1 MSLLKEAT
9 IEQAAAKVGIFGFQG
24 SGKTTTAFLIAI
36 GLSKMFHGGA
46 PIAMHDTEGS
56 SDFLVPIAQ
65 AEGIKLLRRKS
76 TSFDDMV
83 AVLLEAESLGACVF
97 IQDQVSRTWAELM
110 SSYQKRK
117 GIKRLEFQHW
127 NFLKEKWRTEF
138 VDRYIASPLHCIVNG
153 RAGYEY
159 DTVEDED
166 GKRQQERV
174 GTKFRAEGE
183 FGYEPNLLIEME
195 GRRMPEVESAGPKK
209 RRVRKQGGRIVHCA
223 HVLKDRSRDLNGKT
237 FEFKDINNYKAG
249 DYKRV
254 YETFAPHWAL
264 LNVSAG
270 SHKSLDITST
280 LFAEEASGHDPRR
293 GTRAAIACEEI
304 EGMLVSLWPG
314 QSAEAKRAKQTI
326 VKELFDTYSWKSVE
340 QRSVEELE
348 RVVEVMRRFMEAITA
363 DPSTVSAAA
372 NLDAV
377 VALLRD
383 ARAKFRAETT
393 VTTQI
398 GVMQPEESAVI

>member
-9 IEQAAAKVGIFGFQG
+9 IEQAAAKIGIFGFQG
-24 SGKTTTAFLIAI
+24 SGKTTTAFLLAI
-36 GLSKMFHGGA
+36 GLSKTFHNGA

-65 AEGIKLLRRKS
+65 AEGIKLLRHKS

-83 AVLLEAESLGACVF
+83 GVLREAESAGACVF

-110 SSYQKRK
+110 STYQKQK
-117 GIKRLEFQHW
+117 NLKRLEFQHW
-127 NFLKEKWRTEF
+127 NFLKEKWRAEF
-138 VDRYIASPLHCIVNG
+138 VDRYLASALHCIVNG

-159 DTVEDED
+159 DTVEDDD

-195 GRRMPEVESAGPKK
+195 GRRSPDVETAGKK
-209 RRVRKQGGRIVHCA
+209 RRVRKQGGRIIHYA

-237 FEFKDINNYKAG
+237 FEFKDINNYKPG
-249 DYKRV
+249 DWKRV
-254 YETFAPHWAL
+254 YEAFAPHWAL
-264 LNVSAG
+264 LNVSSG
-270 SHKSLDITST
+270 THRSLEITST
-280 LFAEEASGHDPRR
+280 QFAEDANGHDMRR

-304 EGMLVSLWPG
+304 EGMLVNLWPG
-314 QSAEAKRAKQTI
+314 QSADAKRAKQAV
-326 VKELFDTYSWKSVE
+326 VKFLFDTFSWKSVE

-348 RVVEVMRRFMEAITA
+348 RAVDVLRRFIAALPKSDVSPA
-363 DPSTVSAAA
+363 D
-372 NLDAV
+372 LDGSLQLLAEV
-377 VALLRD
+377 QRQALN
-383 ARAKFRAETT
+383 ETT
-393 VTTQI
+393 VKHEV
-398 GVMQPEESAVI
+398 GVMQPAESAVF